1 MVERM
6 DANPTLVLSKELA
19 SGERLLW
26 SGRPQQGV
34 VVRRTD
40 LFLIP
45 FSLLWCGFAV
55 FWEATVLTS
64 KAPLLFRLW
73 GIPFVL
79 VGLYLVVGRFLV
91 DAHQRGQT
99 VYGLTDQNVVIV
111 SGLRTR
117 NVKRLTLRTLSDVS
131 LDESTDRR
139 GTITFGPTP
148 PASAWFGGRS
158 WPGMGRTMVP
168 SFDLIE
174 NARVVYDLILR
185 TQRAA

>member
-1 MVERM
+1 M
-6 DANPTLVLSKELA
+6 DTNPSLIISKELA

-34 VVRRTD
+34 VFRSSD

-55 FWEATVLTS
+55 FWEASVVARN
-64 KAPLLFRLW
+64 APLLFQLW

-79 VGLYLVVGRFLV
+79 VGLYMVFGRFMV
-91 DAHQRGQT
+91 EAYQRRKT

-111 SGLRTR
+111 SGLLTTDVR
-117 NVKRLTLRTLSDVS
+117 RLNLRTMSDIS
-131 LDESTDRR
+131 LDERTERR

-148 PASAWFGGRS
+148 PYYAWFRGAS
-158 WPGMGRTMVP
+158 WPGMGRTMV
-168 SFDLIE
+168 I
-174 NARVVYDLILR
+174 
-185 TQRAA
+185 

>member
-1 MVERM
+1 MAEPM
-6 DANPTLVLSKELA
+6 DGNPTLLLGKELA

-34 VVRRTD
+34 VVRRAD

-45 FSLLWCGFAV
+45 FSLLWCGVAV

-91 DAHQRGQT
+91 DARQQGQT
-99 VYGLTDQNVVIV
+99 VYGLTDQNIVIV
-111 SGLRTR
+111 SGVRTR
-117 NVKRLTLRTLSDVS
+117 TVKRLTLRTLSDVS
-131 LDESTDRR
+131 LEERTDRR

-148 PASAWFGGRS
+148 RASAWFAGGS
-158 WPGMGRTMVP
+158 WPRMGRTMAP
-168 SFDLIE
+168 SLDLIE
-174 NARVVYDLILR
+174 NARVVYGLILR
-185 TQRAA
+185 TQRDT

>member
-1 MVERM
+1 
-6 DANPTLVLSKELA
+6 
-19 SGERLLW
+19 
-26 SGRPQQGV
+26 
-34 VVRRTD
+34 
-40 LFLIP
+40 
-45 FSLLWCGFAV
+45 
-55 FWEATVLTS
+55 
-64 KAPLLFRLW
+64 
-73 GIPFVL
+73 
-79 VGLYLVVGRFLV
+79 LYLVVGRFLV

-148 PASAWFGGRS
+148 PSSAWFGGRS

-174 NARVVYDLILR
+174 NARLVYDLILR

>member
-117 NVKRLTLRTLSDVS
+117 TVKRLTLRTLSDVS
-131 LDESTDRR
+131 LEERSDRR
-139 GTITFGPTP
+139 GTITFGPTS
-148 PASAWFGGRS
+148 PASAWFAGGS

-185 TQRAA
+185 TQRGA